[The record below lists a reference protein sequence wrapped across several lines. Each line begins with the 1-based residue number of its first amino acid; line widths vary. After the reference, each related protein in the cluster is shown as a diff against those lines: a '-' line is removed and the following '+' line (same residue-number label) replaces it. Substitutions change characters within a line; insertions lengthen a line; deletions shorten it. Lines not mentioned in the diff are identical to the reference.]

1 MYTEFSTYIDAR
13 ITEVNATLSGTDN
26 DLVKIDADLDID
38 MLPENQKHN
47 RYMLK
52 FESYEDTGTQLSK
65 VFEGEAVI
73 ELKFLIPNNDTTKY
87 LTVIDSYIHVLM
99 NKIRSTP
106 KYISG
111 NTFKSEVI
119 KVGARK
125 LNDFPKDGEYS
136 PEITMSFKVHES

>member
-13 ITEVNATLSGTDN
+13 ITEVNATISGTTN

-52 FESYEDTGTQLSK
+52 FESYDESNDEAP
-65 VFEGEAVI
+65 VYEVNAVI

-87 LTVIDSYIHVLM
+87 LTIIDSYVQALVK
-99 NKIRSTP
+99 KIRATDNYESSAWGLTI
-106 KYISG
+106 K
-111 NTFKSEVI
+111 

-125 LNDFPKDGEYS
+125 LNEFKDGEYS
-136 PEITMSFKVHES
+136 PEIIIDCLVIDG